1 MSTNTDGKEVTEI
14 EYSNEV
20 KFYGSIKPLQTI
32 DEEGRKYYSFND
44 CPKIITSAN
53 MRSFVETFPYRAF
66 YTQVGLDDSPEIVLL
81 GEYVCIDEETDLRPV
96 N

>member
-1 MSTNTDGKEVTEI
+1 MSTNSDRKEEAEI

-32 DEEGRKYYSFND
+32 DEWGRKYYSFND

-53 MRSFVETFPYRAF
+53 MRSFVETFPCRSF

-81 GEYVCIDEETDLRPV
+81 GEYICIDEETDLRPV

>member
-1 MSTNTDGKEVTEI
+1 MSTNNDIKEVEEI

-32 DEEGRKYYSFND
+32 DEEGRKYYSFYD

-53 MRSFVETFPYRAF
+53 MRSFVETFPCRAF
-66 YTQVGLDDSPEIVLL
+66 YTQVGPGNSPEIVLL
-81 GEYVCIDEETDLRPV
+81 GDYVCIDEETDLRPV